1 MKKFSK
7 LFTIFFLLISSL
19 AFSAEKASVQT
30 EITEI
35 DVHGNAYLAVK
46 AKQMVTRGFS
56 ASDIVNITAGD
67 FKFTAPIVKD
77 YSDVN
82 TGEFLLRMEP
92 ETISLAIN
100 LGNFA
105 QTAKAKVGTKV
116 TITLK
121 KQYGYL
127 IDYQTRMLKPSDDRA
142 QFESDEVFA
151 NFRPLTKGKIKEG
164 KIFRSYSP
172 IRGDVRS
179 PYAVKLAEKNKVT
192 AVIALG
198 DTLETASANFKAAP
212 YYKKLSDSKKVCYVN
227 MGSSFGGEEFNSKLK
242 QTLLFIAENPGETYL
257 IHGKDGKNRTGYV
270 TAVLLA
276 LNGATLE
283 EITDDYMQSYKNLY
297 NVKKNFQQ
305 YDLFANTIPF
315 IFTNMNGGKKV
326 TDKNLASVVE
336 SYLIKDIGLTKAQI
350 EAVCKNLQ

>member
-105 QTAKAKVGTKV
+105 QTAKVKVGTKV

-164 KIFRSYSP
+164 KIFRY
-172 IRGDVRS
+172 
-179 PYAVKLAEKNKVT
+179 
-192 AVIALG
+192 
-198 DTLETASANFKAAP
+198 ETPEVFEAIT
-212 YYKKLSDSKKVCYVN
+212 KKLYESQPKRRHSKK
-227 MGSSFGGEEFNSKLK
+227 S
-242 QTLLFIAENPGETYL
+242 
-257 IHGKDGKNRTGYV
+257 
-270 TAVLLA
+270 
-276 LNGATLE
+276 
-283 EITDDYMQSYKNLY
+283 
-297 NVKKNFQQ
+297 
-305 YDLFANTIPF
+305 
-315 IFTNMNGGKKV
+315 
-326 TDKNLASVVE
+326 
-336 SYLIKDIGLTKAQI
+336 
-350 EAVCKNLQ
+350 